1 MLDGLHFSA
10 LLNEKPEAFCLP
22 NVPMRQFA
30 ITVTKY
36 MDAHPQDQKLL
47 FATVSYKA
55 MLEAYPCGKSKP

>member
-10 LLNEKPEAFCLP
+10 LLNENREAFCLL

-47 FATVSYKA
+47 FATVIYKA
-55 MLEAYPCGKSKP
+55 MLEANPCGKSKP